1 MRLEIR
7 CLGPWEVEADGRPV
21 QIAGARRVG
30 VLARLALAAG
40 RSVPAE
46 RLLSDVWESS
56 SAATAGKQVHIVIS
70 KLREAFAA
78 HGGAELIET
87 VPGGYRLAIEPD
99 HVDAHAFTSLARRAR
114 AAHAE
119 GSLSTADALFRGALG
134 LWRGTAL
141 AEVDAT
147 WARIE
152 RDRLEAERLSV
163 LEDHAEVRLSA
174 GEHRALAGE
183 LAAYVSTHPLRE
195 RPAAQLMLALYRDGR
210 APEALEVYQRLRRVM
225 VDELGVEPGAE
236 IRELQHAVLVK
247 DPELDLPPEQRAAP
261 GRPVAP
267 AELPAGTQAFTARAA
282 EIERLRADLTGDAG
296 AEQLGAGPTGA
307 ARGEHPSADPAT
319 GAQGEPSRAGAAGGG
334 AVTVISGPGGIG
346 KSALAVHVAHAV
358 AGRFTDGVIYVD
370 LHGSTAGLTPLTP
383 VEALRHLLRSL
394 GLDGTAVPV
403 DAEEAAAR
411 YRSLTAAS
419 HLLVILDNARDAR
432 QVRSLLPAGP
442 GCRVLVTSRDP
453 LVTLDNAR
461 HLRLGR
467 LDDTEAVALLAR
479 VAGAGRV
486 EAEPE
491 AAVEIARLCGGF
503 PLALRIMGARLAARP
518 DWSPADLAVRLA
530 DATRRL
536 DLLEYADL
544 AVRASIAVS
553 HEQLREEPGRQ
564 DAARLLALLGLVDL
578 PTHTL
583 ATTAALTDWTEH
595 RAETA
600 LEHLTDARLLEPAGS
615 GRYRIH
621 DLVRLYARE
630 QQVPDDDRAGAA
642 GRVLDHYLA
651 TAQQAC
657 TLLFGGGVAG
667 SMFPAERPGEELT
680 TLADANDWVRRERDN
695 LLAAARQAARDADRS
710 AASLTNAIIWLFER
724 RGWFPELIEVTEQ
737 ALRLTEEEEDW
748 TARAYLS
755 QGLGGIHQQ
764 LGRFRTCVTYLE
776 EGLACWDRA
785 GQPDKKAGIL
795 NDLGVTYTVMGRYDD
810 AHAALEE
817 ALAIIERTKR
827 RVHESYVRNN
837 RVHVFYR
844 QGRHEEAVS
853 EARHALALTE
863 ESGDTGDLG
872 TAHDTLADAYRA
884 CGMAHEAVG
893 RYRKAIELQRT
904 AGYTMGAAVSCWW
917 LGRTLYDLGRHEEAR
932 RSWQESLE
940 ILSEARLLTPAEV
953 AGYLAQPIPDT
964 PVPIRNQL

>member
-7 CLGPWEVEADGRPV
+7 CLGPWEVEADGEPV
-21 QIAGARRVG
+21 HIAGARRVG

-40 RSVPAE
+40 QSVPAE

-56 SAATAGKQVHIVIS
+56 SAATAGKQVQIVIS

-87 VPGGYRLAIEPD
+87 VLGGYRLALEPE
-99 HVDAHAFTSLARRAR
+99 HVDAHAFTGLAGRAR
-114 AAHAE
+114 AACAE
-119 GSLSTADALFRGALG
+119 GSFASADGLFRGALG
-134 LWRGTAL
+134 LWRGPAL
-141 AEVDAT
+141 GEVDAT

-152 RDRLEAERLSV
+152 ADRLEAERLSV
-163 LEDHAEVRLSA
+163 LEDHAELRLSA
-174 GEHRALAGE
+174 GDHRALTGE

-210 APEALEVYQRLRRVM
+210 APEALEVYQRLRRTM
-225 VDELGVEPGAE
+225 VEELGIEPGAE
-236 IRELQHAVLVK
+236 LRRLQQAVLVK
-247 DPELDLPPEQRAAP
+247 DPELDLPPERRNAP
-261 GRPVAP
+261 GGPTTP
-267 AELPAGTQAFTARAA
+267 AELPADTQAFTARTA
-282 EIERLRADLTGDAG
+282 EIEQLKTDLTGAPETG
-296 AEQLGAGPTGA
+296 SASGA
-307 ARGEHPSADPAT
+307 AVS
-319 GAQGEPSRAGAAGGG
+319 
-334 AVTVISGPGGIG
+334 VISGPGGIG
-346 KSALAVHVAHAV
+346 KSALAVHVAHSV

-411 YRSLTAAS
+411 YRSLTAAG

-453 LVTLDNAR
+453 LATLDNAR
-461 HLRLGR
+461 HLRLDR
-467 LDDTEAVALLAR
+467 LDDAEAVALLAR

-486 EAEPE
+486 EGEPE
-491 AAVEIARLCGGF
+491 AALEIARLCGGF

-544 AVRASIAVS
+544 AVRASLAVS
-553 HEQLREEPGRQ
+553 HEHLREEPGRQ

-600 LEHLTDARLLEPAGS
+600 LEHLTDARLLEPADS

-630 QQVPDDDRAGAA
+630 QKVPGEDRAGAA

-651 TAQQAC
+651 TAQRAC
-657 TLLFGGGVAG
+657 GLLFGDGVAG
-667 SMFPAERPGEELT
+667 DLFPTERPGQELT
-680 TLADANDWVRRERDN
+680 SLADANDWVRRERDN
-695 LLAAARQAARDADRS
+695 LLAAARQAARDADPS
-710 AASLTNAIIWLFER
+710 TAGLANAITWLFER
-724 RGWFPELIEVTEQ
+724 RGWFPELIEVTEE
-737 ALRLTEEEEDW
+737 ALRLAGKQQDW
-748 TARAYLS
+748 TARAYLL
-755 QGLGGIHQQ
+755 QGLGGVHQQ
-764 LGRFRTCVTYLE
+764 LGRFLTGATHLK

-785 GQPDKKAGIL
+785 GLPDKKAGIL
-795 NDLGVTYTVMGRYDD
+795 NDLGVTYTLLGRYDG
-810 AHAALEE
+810 AHAALDE
-817 ALAIIERTKR
+817 ALAITERTKR
-827 RVHESYVRNN
+827 RAHESYVRNN

-872 TAHDTLADAYRA
+872 IANDSLADAYRA
-884 CGMAHEAVG
+884 CGMLSVAVE
-893 RYRKAIELQRT
+893 RYRQAIELQRT
-904 AGYTMGAAVSCWW
+904 AGHLMGAAVSCWW
-917 LGRTLYDLGRHEEAR
+917 LGHTLYDLGRHDEAR

-940 ILSEARLLTPAEV
+940 ILREARLLTPAEV
-953 AGYLAQPIPDT
+953 AGYLAQPFPDT
-964 PVPIRNQL
+964 PGPIRNQL

>member
-7 CLGPWEVEADGRPV
+7 CLGPWEVEADGEPV
-21 QIAGARRVG
+21 QVAGARRVG

-99 HVDAHAFTSLARRAR
+99 HVDAHAFTSLAGRAR

-119 GSLSTADALFRGALG
+119 GSLATADALFRGALG

-152 RDRLEAERLSV
+152 SARLGAERLAV
-163 LEDHAEVRLSA
+163 LEDHADLRLSA

-210 APEALEVYQRLRRVM
+210 APEALEVYQRLRRIM
-225 VDELGVEPGAE
+225 VEELGIEPGTE
-236 IRELQHAVLVK
+236 IRELQQAVLVK
-247 DPELDLPPEQRAAP
+247 DPELDLPPEHRAAT

-267 AELPAGTQAFTARAA
+267 AELPARTQAFTARAA
-282 EIERLRADLTGDAG
+282 EIARLRTDLTGDSET
-296 AEQLGAGPTGA
+296 EQPGSGPTGGFKA
-307 ARGEHPSADPAT
+307 EPPGTAPTGPARGEPP
-319 GAQGEPSRAGAAGGG
+319 RAGAAGGG

-411 YRSLTAAS
+411 YRSLTAAG

-491 AAVEIARLCGGF
+491 AALEIARLCGGF

-518 DWSPADLAVRLA
+518 DWSPADLAGRLA

-553 HEQLREEPGRQ
+553 HEQLREEPGRR

-578 PTHTL
+578 PTHTP

-600 LEHLTDARLLEPAGS
+600 LEHLTDARLLEPAEA
-615 GRYRIH
+615 GRYRMH

-630 QQVPDDDRAGAA
+630 QRPPDDDPAGAA
-642 GRVLDHYLA
+642 HRVLDHYLA

-657 TLLFGGGVAG
+657 TLLFGGGVVNG
-667 SMFPAERPGEELT
+667 VVPTERPGEELT

-695 LLAAARQAARDADRS
+695 LLAAARQAVRDSDPSTAGL
-710 AASLTNAIIWLFER
+710 ANAIIWLFES
-724 RGWFPELIEVTEQ
+724 RGWFPELIEVTEE
-737 ALRLTEEEEDW
+737 ALRLTEEEQDW
-748 TARAYLS
+748 TARAYLL
-755 QGLGGIHQQ
+755 QGLGSIHQQ
-764 LGRFRTCVTYLE
+764 LGGFQTGVTYLE

-785 GQPDKKAGIL
+785 GQPDNKAGML
-795 NDLGVTYTVMGRYDD
+795 NDLGITYTVMGRYDD

-827 RVHESYVRNN
+827 KVHESYVRNN
-837 RVHVFYR
+837 RVHVFCR

-863 ESGDTGDLG
+863 ETGDTGQLG
-872 TAHDTLADAYRA
+872 INYDTLADAYRA
-884 CGMAHEAVG
+884 CGMAQEAVEK
-893 RYRKAIELQRT
+893 YRRAIELQRT
-904 AGYTMGAAVSCWW
+904 AGFTMGVAVSCWW
-917 LGRTLYDLGRHEEAR
+917 LGHTLYDLGRHEEAR

-940 ILSEARLLTPAEV
+940 VLREARLLTPAEV